1 MTDKKYMIQDYSAV
15 TPDALLS
22 AVRDLK
28 GEGYRLV
35 QICGTLKEDGIEVMY
50 SFDKDHIAKNLKV
63 LLAQDEKIESI
74 SGEYWPAF
82 IYENE
87 VHDLFGITFKH
98 LALDFGGKFY
108 KITEPTPWNPKN

>member
-1 MTDKKYMIQDYSAV
+1 MTDKKYMVQDFSAV
-15 TPDALLS
+15 EPANLLS
-22 AVRDLK
+22 TVRDLK

-35 QICGTLKEDGIEVMY
+35 QICGTLKENGVEVMY
-50 SFDKDHIAKNLKV
+50 SFDLDHISKNLKV
-63 LLAQDEKIESI
+63 LIPQEESIESI

-82 IYENE
+82 VYENE

-108 KITEPTPWNPKN
+108 KVSEPTPWNPKK